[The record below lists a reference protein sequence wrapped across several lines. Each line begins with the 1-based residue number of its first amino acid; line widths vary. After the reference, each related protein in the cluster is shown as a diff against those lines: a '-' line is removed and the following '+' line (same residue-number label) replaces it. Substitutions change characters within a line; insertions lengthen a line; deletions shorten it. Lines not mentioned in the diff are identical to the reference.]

1 MIEKTKIEDI
11 DKIMEIYRIGKDIQV
26 KSGNPDQWLD
36 GYPKRE
42 LIAED
47 IQNGCSYTVRHDGDI
62 VGVFMYFIGEE
73 PTYKKIDGSWL
84 DDEEYGVI
92 HRIASCGKGVFSECV
107 KWCLDKHYNLRIDTH
122 RDNKIMQHLII
133 KNGFSYCGIIWVD
146 DGSERLAYQLNLR
159 NKKNFKNRKECFNMN
174 IMQKAHELGE
184 MIKESE
190 QMKVMNEAE
199 EAQKNDAVSEELLKE
214 FNLKRMN
221 LARDLQAGKIEQ
233 AEAIVKNN
241 EAFAEMVKKSET
253 IKNYVEAKKNFDD
266 MVQEVN
272 KILNFYITGQDP
284 NCTHD
289 CSTCG
294 GCH

>member
-1 MIEKTKIEDI
+1 
-11 DKIMEIYRIGKDIQV
+11 
-26 KSGNPDQWLD
+26 
-36 GYPKRE
+36 
-42 LIAED
+42 
-47 IQNGCSYTVRHDGDI
+47 
-62 VGVFMYFIGEE
+62 
-73 PTYKKIDGSWL
+73 
-84 DDEEYGVI
+84 
-92 HRIASCGKGVFSECV
+92 
-107 KWCLDKHYNLRIDTH
+107 
-122 RDNKIMQHLII
+122 
-133 KNGFSYCGIIWVD
+133 
-146 DGSERLAYQLNLR
+146 
-159 NKKNFKNRKECFNMN
+159 MN